1 VAPGS
6 FVLFFLYVIK
16 YACNNFLL
24 EPVSFGGKYMFDQYT
39 AGDYEVIVIGAG
51 HAGCEAALAAARMG
65 CRTLLLT
72 LNLDYVALMPCNP
85 SVGGPGKAHL
95 VREIDALGGEIGLNS
110 DKTFIQMRMLNTAKG
125 PAVRALRAQIDKKL
139 YQQKMLE
146 TLQSEPNLDLKQG
159 VAARILVEGDRVVGV
174 VTQTGA
180 RFVGRAV
187 VLTTGTYLRG
197 RIIVGDIT
205 YTGGPNGQLAPKELT
220 DSLSDLGFELIRF
233 KTGTP
238 PRVDRKSIDFSKLIE
253 QPGDEEPLF
262 FSYLSPKEK
271 RPQLS
276 CWLTHSNEKTH
287 EIVRENLHRSPL
299 FSGII
304 EGVGPRYCPS
314 FEDKVVR
321 FPNRNSHQIFLEPE
335 GWITDEY
342 YVQGMNTS
350 LPEDVQLAVLHSL
363 PGLENAKI
371 VRTGYAI
378 EYDAL
383 VPAQL
388 EPTLQTQDI
397 KGLFTAG
404 QINGTSGYEEA
415 AAQGILAGANAV
427 LYVRGEEPLV
437 LKRSQAYIGVLVD
450 DLITKGLREP
460 YRILTSRAEYR
471 LLLRHD
477 NADLRL
483 TEIGHRIG
491 LVSDKRYRAF
501 SEKVALLEQNR
512 SWLRETRVTPTAE
525 VQDFLVKKGSAPL
538 KGGVS
543 LEELLKRPEIT
554 IDDLLTLSG
563 VEMNV
568 PLEIAEELEIQI
580 KYAGYLA
587 KQEAHVARMEKLEN
601 KRLPE
606 DFDYDSMR
614 GISKEAQERLKQVKP
629 RTLGQASRV
638 PGVTPAD
645 ISVLWIYLEQHH
657 RSQPGNGHENPQ

>member
-1 VAPGS
+1 MS
-6 FVLFFLYVIK
+6 
-16 YACNNFLL
+16 
-24 EPVSFGGKYMFDQYT
+24 EQYT

-65 CRTLLLT
+65 CHTLLLT

-85 SVGGPGKAHL
+85 AVGGPGKAHL
-95 VREIDALGGEIGLNS
+95 VREIDALGGEIGLNT

-125 PAVRALRAQIDKKL
+125 PAVRALRAQVDKKL
-139 YQQKMLE
+139 YQEEMLE
-146 TLQSEPNLDLKQG
+146 TLQNEPNLDLKQG
-159 VAARILVEGDRVVGV
+159 VAEKILVKGDRVVGV
-174 VTQTGA
+174 ATQTGA
-180 RFVGRAV
+180 RFAGQAV

-197 RIIVGDIT
+197 RIIVGDVT
-205 YTGGPNGQLAPKELT
+205 YTGGPNGQLAPGELAR
-220 DSLSDLGFELIRF
+220 SLSDLGFELVRF

-238 PRVDRKSIDFSKLIE
+238 PRVDRKSINFSKLIE

-262 FSYLSPKEK
+262 FSYMSPKEK

-299 FSGII
+299 FSGVI

-321 FPNRNSHQIFLEPE
+321 FPDRPSHQIFLEPE
-335 GWITDEY
+335 GWVTDEY
-342 YVQGMNTS
+342 YIQGMNTS
-350 LPEDVQLAVLHSL
+350 LPEDVQLAVLQSL
-363 PGLENAKI
+363 PGLENVKMA
-371 VRTGYAI
+371 RTGYAI

-388 EPTLQTQDI
+388 EPTLQTKDI

-415 AAQGILAGANAV
+415 AAQGLLAGANAV
-427 LYVRGEEPLV
+427 LYLRGEEPLI

-450 DLITKGLREP
+450 DLITKGIREP

-483 TEIGHRIG
+483 TEIGHKVG
-491 LVSDKRYRAF
+491 LVSDDRYRIF
-501 SEKVALLEQNR
+501 SEKVALLEQKR
-512 SWLRETRVTPTAE
+512 SWLQETRVTPTAG
-525 VQDFLVKKGSAPL
+525 VQDFLAGKGSALL

-554 IDDLLTLSG
+554 ISDLLELSG
-563 VEMNV
+563 VESDV
-568 PLEIAEELEIQI
+568 PSDVLEELEVQT

-606 DFDYDSMR
+606 GFDYDSMR
-614 GISKEAQERLKQVKP
+614 GISGEAQEKLKEVRP
-629 RTLGQASRV
+629 RTLGQAARI

-657 RSQPGNGHENPQ
+657 RSQPEKNT

>member
-1 VAPGS
+1 
-6 FVLFFLYVIK
+6 
-16 YACNNFLL
+16 
-24 EPVSFGGKYMFDQYT
+24 MFDQYT

-587 KQEAHVARMEKLEN
+587 KQDAHVARMEKLEN

-614 GISKEAQERLKQVKP
+614 GISKEAQERLKQVRP

>member
-1 VAPGS
+1 
-6 FVLFFLYVIK
+6 
-16 YACNNFLL
+16 
-24 EPVSFGGKYMFDQYT
+24 MFDQYT

-614 GISKEAQERLKQVKP
+614 GISKEAQERLKQVRP